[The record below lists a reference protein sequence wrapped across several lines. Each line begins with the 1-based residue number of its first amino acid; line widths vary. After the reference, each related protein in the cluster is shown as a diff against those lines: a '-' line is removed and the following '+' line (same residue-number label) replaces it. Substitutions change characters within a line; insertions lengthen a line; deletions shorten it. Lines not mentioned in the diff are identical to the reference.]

1 MLLVIPAVGA
11 VMFWVMAWV
20 VVAVQPLAAVTVTR
34 YVAGDV
40 TDNDALVPTVVDPSD
55 QEYVPPPVA
64 VRLMDAVEHVSCVAD
79 GVLIPAVG
87 AVISCVMVM
96 LSVSV
101 QLLAAVAVTV
111 YVAGAVAEALA
122 LLPRPPDQV

>member
-1 MLLVIPAVGA
+1 MVEP
-11 VMFWVMAWV
+11 F
-20 VVAVQPLAAVTVTR
+20 
-34 YVAGDV
+34 
-40 TDNDALVPTVVDPSD
+40 D

-64 VRLMDAVEHVSCVAD
+64 VRLMDVVEHVSSVAD
-79 GVLIPAVG
+79 GLLIPAVG
-87 AVISCVMVM
+87 AMISCVMVM